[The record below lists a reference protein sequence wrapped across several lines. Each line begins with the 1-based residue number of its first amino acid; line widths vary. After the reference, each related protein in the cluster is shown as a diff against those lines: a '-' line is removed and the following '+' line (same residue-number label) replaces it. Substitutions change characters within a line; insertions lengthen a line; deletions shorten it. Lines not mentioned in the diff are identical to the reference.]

1 MTRHERIQQLEQ
13 AIARIEHDCNNVVGG
28 SFAYYSGK
36 QTHLKPA
43 AQKKLDKLN
52 RELNKLLD
60 QCEA

>member
-1 MTRHERIQQLEQ
+1 MTRQERIQEIEQ

-28 SFAYYSGK
+28 SAAYYSGK

-43 AQKKLDKLN
+43 VQKKLDKLN

>member
-1 MTRHERIQQLEQ
+1 MNNLDRIQELEK
-13 AIARIEHDCNNVVGG
+13 AIARIEHDYTNVIGG
-28 SFAYYSGK
+28 SAAYHSGK

-52 RELNKLLD
+52 RELDQLLD

>member
-1 MTRHERIQQLEQ
+1 MNKLDRIQELEK
-13 AIARIEHDCNNVVGG
+13 AIARIEHDYTNVIGG
-28 SFAYYSGK
+28 SAAYYSGK

-52 RELNKLLD
+52 RELDQLLD